1 MRLPPRTRARSKR
14 KRSKRSNQRSSNQQL
29 LSKQLQNRK
38 PSLRASEYNI
48 ISIIMA
54 NPKYAF
60 NGAFSFGSSNRS
72 GFEF

>member
-1 MRLPPRTRARSKR
+1 MRWPQRIRARSKS
-14 KRSKRSNQRSSNQQL
+14 KRSKRTNQCRSSQQL
-29 LSKQLQNRK
+29 RNRK
-38 PSLRASEYNI
+38 ASLRASEYNI